1 MVSQFLIL
9 PQRLENYSVAILC
22 YQKMINN
29 FLIFKTTKMIIT
41 TLKENVTALNNMIL
55 EGKIL
60 DAFDQFYADNVTMQE
75 NENPATIGKAACKVN
90 EEAFVNGITAFRN
103 ATVKNILVSDNI
115 TATEW
120 QFDFTHKDWGV
131 RNYTQLSVQ
140 RWNNEGKIINE
151 HFYYNN

>member
-1 MVSQFLIL
+1 M
-9 PQRLENYSVAILC
+9 
-22 YQKMINN
+22 
-29 FLIFKTTKMIIT
+29 TTT
-41 TLKENVTALNNMIL
+41 SLKENVTALNNMIL

-60 DAFDQFYADNVTMQE
+60 DAFEQFYADNVTMQE

-90 EEAFVNGITAFRN
+90 EDAFVNGITAFRN
-103 ATVKNILVSDNI
+103 ATVKNVLVSDNL

-140 RWNNEGKIINE
+140 RWNDEGKIINE